1 MIRLNVN
8 IDHIATL
15 RQARKAFEPSVVTAA
30 VLIETAGASGVT
42 VHLRNDRRHIQE
54 EDVRVLRSVVKSHLN
69 MEMAVTEEMIHFAC
83 DVKPNVVTLV
93 PESPNEITTQ
103 GGLDILAR
111 EAEIARATERLK
123 EAGIFVSIFI
133 DPLLEQVEAAHR
145 VGADQI
151 EICTAHYS
159 ELTDLMQF
167 PDQEK
172 IQEELNKIAVVAYR
186 ASQFGLKVAAGHGL
200 TYRNVQPICDIYPME
215 ELNIGHNIVARAALV
230 GLEKATREMLAAMN
244 APFLTGEVY

>member
-15 RQARKAFEPSVVTAA
+15 RQARRAFEPSVVTAA
-30 VLIETAGASGVT
+30 VLVEAAGANGVT
-42 VHLRNDRRHIQE
+42 VHLRNDRRHIQD
-54 EDVRVLRSVVKSHLN
+54 EDVRVLRSVIKSHLN
-69 MEMAVTEEMIHFAC
+69 MEMAVTEEMLNFAC
-83 DVKPNVVTLV
+83 EVKPDVVTLV

-111 EAEIARATERLK
+111 EAEIARTTERLK
-123 EAGIFVSIFI
+123 EAGIIVSIFI
-133 DPLLEQVEAAHR
+133 DPLMEQVEAAQR

-151 EICTAHYS
+151 EICTARYA

-167 PDQEK
+167 PNEAV
-172 IQEELNKIAVVAYR
+172 ILEELNRIAVVAYR
-186 ASQFGLKVAAGHGL
+186 ASQYGLRVAAGHGL
-200 TYRNVQPICDIYPME
+200 TYRNVQAICDIFPVE

-230 GLEKATREMLAAMN
+230 GLEKATREMLSAIH
-244 APFLTGEVY
+244 APLMRGEVY